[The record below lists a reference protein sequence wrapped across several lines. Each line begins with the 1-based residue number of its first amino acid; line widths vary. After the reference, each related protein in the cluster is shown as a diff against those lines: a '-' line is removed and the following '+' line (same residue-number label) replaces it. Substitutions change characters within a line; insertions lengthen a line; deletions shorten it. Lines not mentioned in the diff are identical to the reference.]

1 MRKIF
6 TLSFIIITHIVVAQ
20 QSEIDF
26 GKDKDG
32 KSWRI
37 TNDGVM
43 GGLSKGDYQ
52 FVDDGVVFAGTVSLE
67 NNGGFSSYKSSFKK
81 TDLSAY
87 SKVIIRYRSTTYT
100 MGCTLEMDR
109 RWYVPYYKVALKA
122 TNWKWMEAEIPFSEF
137 DRYNIGSKT
146 PGKPTKEELKKVL
159 RVGFTS
165 NEKRAGD
172 FKIEI
177 DYIKFE

>member
-1 MRKIF
+1 MKKII
-6 TLSFIIITHIVVAQ
+6 TLCFIIITHIVYAQ

-32 KSWRI
+32 NLWRI

-52 FVDDGVVFAGTVSLE
+52 FLEDGVVFEGIVSLE
-67 NNGGFSSYKSSFKK
+67 NNGGFSSYKSKFKK
-81 TDLSAY
+81 TDLSTY
-87 SKVIIRYRSTTYT
+87 SKVMIKYRSTTYT
-100 MGCTLEMDR
+100 MGFTLEMDR
-109 RWYVPYYKVALKA
+109 RWYIPYYKVALKP

-146 PGKPTKEELKKVL
+146 PGKITKDELQKIL